1 MPTEKL
7 MTKKYLINNRSWSIN
22 FKRDILFCINK
33 LGQIA
38 YYCLNVDKNYLDY
51 STAKRN
57 E

>member
-1 MPTEKL
+1 
-7 MTKKYLINNRSWSIN
+7 MTKKYLIKSRSWSIN
-22 FKRDILFCINK
+22 FMRDNPNCINK

-51 STAKRN
+51 STTIQI